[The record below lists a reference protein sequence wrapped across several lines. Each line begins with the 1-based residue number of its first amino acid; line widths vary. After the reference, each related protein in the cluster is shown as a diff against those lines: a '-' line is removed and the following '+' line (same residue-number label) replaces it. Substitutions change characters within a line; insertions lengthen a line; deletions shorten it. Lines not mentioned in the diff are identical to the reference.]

1 MDKRQI
7 NYASALQT
15 IEECRTKYIELL
27 EYLSECK
34 EITTETKKIG
44 YRRMK
49 EIKQRK
55 AYLQYLQDVI
65 KVEVQRIR
73 NGYE

>member
-15 IEECRTKYIELL
+15 IEECETKYIELV
-27 EYLSECK
+27 EFLSECK
-34 EITTETKKIG
+34 EMTTETKKTG

-55 AYLQYLQDVI
+55 AYLQHLQDII
-65 KVEVQRIR
+65 KIEVQRIR